1 MRIFLDTNVWLSAIV
16 FPGICAELLT
26 AILES
31 EHTLLTSQLVH
42 TETCDVPRRKFAKHD
57 QAIILFGQVW
67 AEAICVA
74 DTDPENDDAD
84 ARLVEAAADASATLF
99 ITGDQRVLSWSPH
112 RQLQIVSPRDAWKLL
127 FMPPR

>member
-42 TETCDVPRRKFAKHD
+42 TETCDVLRRKFAKHD
-57 QAIILFGQVW
+57 QAISLFGQVW

-74 DTDPENDDAD
+74 DTHPANDDAD
-84 ARLVEAAADASATLF
+84 ASLVEAAAEASATLF
-99 ITGDQRVLSWSPH
+99 MTGDQRVLGWSP
-112 RQLQIVSPRDAWKLL
+112 RGQLQIVSPRDAWKLL